1 MSLANPVVPLP
12 PADSAPVR
20 TWRQGPAAYLEL
32 NRPEKANA
40 YNHQMLESLRAI
52 FARLIEQPE
61 VRVIIV
67 CGAGDRSFCAGADL
81 AEFAQRDFQSG
92 LRLQSA
98 ELFAQISRCPRVT
111 LAAVNGAAVAGGL
124 ELALACDLRIA
135 SRSARFWFPEPE
147 LGLIPAAGGTQR
159 LAQAVGRA
167 RAKEMI
173 LGGRVWNAEE
183 ALQFGL
189 VSELTAPDQLLA
201 LAAQW
206 AERIARRNPTAL
218 ELAKK
223 AIDMEGPGGAG
234 YSFESVAEA
243 LLYHLR
249 SNEGEQG

>member
-1 MSLANPVVPLP
+1 MSLANSVVPP
-12 PADSAPVR
+12 PPGDSPLVR
-20 TWRQGPAAYLEL
+20 TWRQGPAAYIEL

-40 YNHQMLESLRAI
+40 YNQEMLESLAGI
-52 FARLIEQPE
+52 FARLAGDAE
-61 VRVIIV
+61 VRVIV
-67 CGAGDRSFCAGADL
+67 FSGAGDRSFSAGADL
-81 AEFAQRDFQSG
+81 AEVADRDFQSG
-92 LRLQSA
+92 LRLRSA
-98 ELFAQISRCPRVT
+98 ELFAQISRCGRVT

-135 SRSARFWFPEPE
+135 SRNARFWLPELE

-189 VSELTAPDQLLA
+189 VSELTAPDQLLPR
-201 LAAQW
+201 AAQW

-218 ELAKK
+218 ELAKR
-223 AIDMEGPGGAG
+223 AIDLEASGGAG
-234 YSFESVAEA
+234 YSFESIAEA

-249 SNEGEQG
+249 SK

>member
-1 MSLANPVVPLP
+1 MSVANPVVANP
-12 PADSAPVR
+12 PADSGPVR
-20 TWRQGPAAYLEL
+20 TWRQGPAAYVEL

-40 YNHQMLESLRAI
+40 YNRPMLEALAAVFDRLVEDAEVRAI
-52 FARLIEQPE
+52 
-61 VRVIIV
+61 VV

-81 AEFAQRDFQSG
+81 TELSERDFQAG

-135 SRSARFWFPEPE
+135 SRNARFWLPEPE

-159 LAQAVGRA
+159 LAQAVGRT

-183 ALQFGL
+183 AFQFGL
-189 VSELTAPDQLLA
+189 VSELTAPDQLLE
-201 LAAQW
+201 LAARW

-223 AIDMEGPGGAG
+223 AIDLDAGGGAG

-249 SNEGEQG
+249 AKEGKQA